1 APEVEEALPQAGS
14 EPEIPSVDLSS
25 AETAMPDAET
35 TDSQTSNPLSA
46 DDSELAI
53 PTPPQV
59 QLVEAAVAT
68 EPEPEPE
75 LFLPVFSEQGVQ
87 TSCEPGVQVRT
98 SEIGIQASP
107 AKQKSSHQQHE
118 LQEAKIAGFKVNEE
132 CTSKTFYFQINSE
145 LYAKLK
151 SDEASKILAT
161 CLQEDDGVAVDDRWV
176 LIRVNGAGN
185 SGTELFL
192 TATKSKKA
200 RGRAIPWDM
209 LEMANRL
216 ELQCPHGLGGLKGIR
231 IEIKAVLPICQ
242 QRKRTRD
249 IMEEESEVNGN
260 GLTAVTEGFKKARI

>member
-1 APEVEEALPQAGS
+1 APEAEEALPQAGS
-14 EPEIPSVDLSS
+14 DPDIPSVDLSS
-25 AETAMPDAET
+25 AETAMPDVET

-68 EPEPEPE
+68 EPE

-118 LQEAKIAGFKVNEE
+118 LQEAKIAGFKVTEE
-132 CTSKTFYFQINSE
+132 CTSKTFYFQIAPE
-145 LYAKLK
+145 LYAKLE
-151 SDEASKILAT
+151 SDEGSKILAT

-192 TATKSKKA
+192 TATKSKKT

-216 ELQCPHGLGGLKGIR
+216 ELQCPQGLGGLKGIR
-231 IEIKAVLPICQ
+231 IEIKAVLPIRQ

-260 GLTAVTEGFKKARI
+260 GLIAVTEGFKKARI